1 MSNEQI
7 IKEVQDLLRQLKTP
21 YIFIVRQ
28 DRDIRTSTFPTKEVA
43 GELLAR
49 AVSGDR
55 NIGDILTEAMKY
67 VKFKP
72 TNK

>member
-55 NIGDILTEAMKY
+55 NIGDILTEAMKS

>member
-1 MSNEQI
+1 MDNTGI
-7 IKEVQDLLRQLKTP
+7 IKQVQDLLRQLKTP

-28 DRDIRTSTFPTKEVA
+28 DTSIRTSTFPTKEVA